1 MFRTSLIIALAATL
15 LGLAGCGS
23 IESEKPSD
31 STLPQAQPASWQGGL
46 PGMGQQSGSGY
57 R

>member
-1 MFRTSLIIALAATL
+1 MRAFLLVAATL
-15 LGLAGCGS
+15 ALLGLVGC
-23 IESEKPSD
+23 ETTEKPID

-46 PGMGQQSGSGY
+46 PGLSNPGGSGF

>member
-1 MFRTSLIIALAATL
+1 MLRNFLTVALVLTL
-15 LGLAGCGS
+15 LGLAGCAS
-23 IESEKPSD
+23 IESEKPAD

-46 PGMGQQSGSGY
+46 PGLGQQGGSGY

>member
-1 MFRTSLIIALAATL
+1 MRALLLLVATAAL
-15 LGLAGCGS
+15 LGLVGC
-23 IESEKPSD
+23 ETTEKPVD

-46 PGMGQQSGSGY
+46 PGLSNPGGSGF

>member
-1 MFRTSLIIALAATL
+1 MTRASLIIAIAATL
-15 LGLAGCGS
+15 LGLVGCGS
-23 IESEKPSD
+23 IESEKPCD

-46 PGMGQQSGSGY
+46 PGMGQQGGSGY

>member
-1 MFRTSLIIALAATL
+1 MLRAFLTLAIAASL
-15 LGLAGCGS
+15 LGLVGCES
-23 IESEKPSD
+23 IESEKPAD

-46 PGMGQQSGSGY
+46 PGLGQQGGSGY